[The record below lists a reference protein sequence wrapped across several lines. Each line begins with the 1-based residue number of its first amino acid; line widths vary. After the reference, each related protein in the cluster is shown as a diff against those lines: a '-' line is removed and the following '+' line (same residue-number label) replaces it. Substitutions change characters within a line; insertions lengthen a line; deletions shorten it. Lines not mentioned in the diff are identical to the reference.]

1 MYVPW
6 AYRAGKEASFL
17 MNIYYEKEFLTPL
30 EEFRVRYN
38 IQVAPPKEKR
48 ALTGR

>member
-17 MNIYYEKEFLTPL
+17 MNIYYEKEFSTPL
-30 EEFRVRYN
+30 EEFRDRYN
-38 IQVAPPKEKR
+38 IQVAPPKEK
-48 ALTGR
+48 